1 MAVPKKRLE
10 RIKQLEAKADAKYKR
25 IKKRYG
31 YEFSIDKRIASEMS
45 AKQAREYEKYLEE
58 YTSRRTNRF
67 VNLGNVYVPASDVRQ
82 LKENMKR
89 LNKLRREEFAKIKDK
104 PIVTQGKERP
114 TTVAEYAATMAPT
127 RENPFYNYLYD
138 ETFNPETIETRE
150 QFERLSER
158 VERQSTPEYQAWRKN
173 IMYQNFID
181 SLNYLADMVDEDI
194 SDILEYFGGMSFE
207 DFYMVYMRNQDLNQI
222 FINTKENWVDVQ
234 RKIDE
239 IRATLNLETAN
250 MEVAEMV
257 QGISGRIQDIDDTL
271 KEVGR

>member
-1 MAVPKKRLE
+1 MAIPKKRLE

-67 VNLGNVYVPASDVRQ
+67 VNLGNVYVPASDVRK

-127 RENPFYNYLYD
+127 RENPFYNYLYE

-150 QFERLSER
+150 QFERLTER

>member
-1 MAVPKKRLE
+1 MAIPKKRLE

-82 LKENMKR
+82 LKENMNR

-127 RENPFYNYLYD
+127 RENPFYNYLYE

-207 DFYMVYMRNQDLNQI
+207 DFYMIYMRNQDLNQI

>member
-1 MAVPKKRLE
+1 MAIPKKRLE
-10 RIKQLEAKADAKYKR
+10 RITQLEAKADAKYKR

-127 RENPFYNYLYD
+127 RENPFYNYLYE

-239 IRATLNLETAN
+239 IRATLNLETVN

>member
-1 MAVPKKRLE
+1 MAIPKKRLE

-127 RENPFYNYLYD
+127 RENPFYNYLYE

-257 QGISGRIQDIDDTL
+257 RDISGRITDIDETL
-271 KEVGR
+271 KIVGG

>member
-1 MAVPKKRLE
+1 MAIPKKRLE

-127 RENPFYNYLYD
+127 RENPFYNYLYE

>member
-1 MAVPKKRLE
+1 MAIPKKRLE

-45 AKQAREYEKYLEE
+45 VKQAREYEKYLEE

-127 RENPFYNYLYD
+127 RENPFYNYLYE

-181 SLNYLADMVDEDI
+181 SLNYLAEMVDEDI

-239 IRATLNLETAN
+239 IRATLNLETSN

-257 QGISGRIQDIDDTL
+257 RDISGRIQDIDDTL

>member
-1 MAVPKKRLE
+1 MALPKKRLE

-127 RENPFYNYLYD
+127 RENPFYNYLYE

>member
-1 MAVPKKRLE
+1 MAIPKKRLE

-82 LKENMKR
+82 LKGNMKR

-127 RENPFYNYLYD
+127 RENPFYNYLYE

-181 SLNYLADMVDEDI
+181 SLNYLADMVDEEI

-257 QGISGRIQDIDDTL
+257 QGISGVYKT
-271 KEVGR
+271 

>member
-1 MAVPKKRLE
+1 MAIAKKRLE

-127 RENPFYNYLYD
+127 RENPFYNYLYE

-239 IRATLNLETAN
+239 IRATLSLETAN

-257 QGISGRIQDIDDTL
+257 QGISGRIQGIDDTL

>member
-1 MAVPKKRLE
+1 MAIPKKRLE

-114 TTVAEYAATMAPT
+114 TTVSEYAATMAPT
-127 RENPFYNYLYD
+127 RENPFYNYLYE

-181 SLNYLADMVDEDI
+181 SLNYLAEMVDEDI

-239 IRATLNLETAN
+239 IRATLNLETSN

-257 QGISGRIQDIDDTL
+257 RDISGRIQDIDDTL

>member
-1 MAVPKKRLE
+1 MAIPKKRLE

-82 LKENMKR
+82 LKENMTR

-104 PIVTQGKERP
+104 PIITQGKGRP

-127 RENPFYNYLYD
+127 RENPFYNYLYE

-181 SLNYLADMVDEDI
+181 SLNYLAEMVDEDI

-239 IRATLNLETAN
+239 IRATLNLETSN

-257 QGISGRIQDIDDTL
+257 RDISGRIQDIDDTL

>member
-1 MAVPKKRLE
+1 MAIPKKRLE

-45 AKQAREYEKYLEE
+45 AKQAREYEKFLEE

-127 RENPFYNYLYD
+127 RENPFYNYLYE

-181 SLNYLADMVDEDI
+181 SLNYLADMVDEEI

-257 QGISGRIQDIDDTL
+257 QGISGRIQDIDGTL

>member
-1 MAVPKKRLE
+1 MAIPKKRLE

-67 VNLGNVYVPASDVRQ
+67 VNLGNVYVPASDVRR
-82 LKENMKR
+82 LKENMRR

-127 RENPFYNYLYD
+127 RENPFYNYLYE

-181 SLNYLADMVDEDI
+181 SLNYLADMADEDI

-257 QGISGRIQDIDDTL
+257 QDISGRIQDIDDTL

>member
-1 MAVPKKRLE
+1 MAIPKKRLE

-67 VNLGNVYVPASDVRQ
+67 VNLGNVYVPASDVRK

-127 RENPFYNYLYD
+127 RENPFYNYLYE

-150 QFERLSER
+150 QFERLTER

-207 DFYMVYMRNQDLNQI
+207 DFYMIYMRNQDLNQI

>member
-1 MAVPKKRLE
+1 MAIPKKRLE

-127 RENPFYNYLYD
+127 RENPFYNYLYE

-181 SLNYLADMVDEDI
+181 SLNYLAEMVDEDI

-239 IRATLNLETAN
+239 IRATLNLETSN

-257 QGISGRIQDIDDTL
+257 RDISGRIQDIDDT
-271 KEVGR
+271 

>member
-1 MAVPKKRLE
+1 MAIPKKRLE
-10 RIKQLEAKADAKYKR
+10 RITQLEAKADAKYKR

-67 VNLGNVYVPASDVRQ
+67 VNLGNVYVPASDVRR

-114 TTVAEYAATMAPT
+114 TTVAGYAATMAPT
-127 RENPFYNYLYD
+127 RENPFYNYLYE

>member
-1 MAVPKKRLE
+1 MAIPKKRLE

-127 RENPFYNYLYD
+127 RENPFYNCLYE

-181 SLNYLADMVDEDI
+181 SLNYLAEMVDEDI

-239 IRATLNLETAN
+239 IRATLNLETSN

-257 QGISGRIQDIDDTL
+257 RDISGRIQDIDDTL

>member
-1 MAVPKKRLE
+1 MAIPKKRLE

-127 RENPFYNYLYD
+127 RENPFYNYLYE

-150 QFERLSER
+150 QFERLCER

-181 SLNYLADMVDEDI
+181 SLKYLADMVDEDI

-222 FINTKENWVDVQ
+222 FINSKENWVDVQ

>member
-1 MAVPKKRLE
+1 MAIPKKRLE

-89 LNKLRREEFAKIKDK
+89 LNNLRREEFAKIKDK

-127 RENPFYNYLYD
+127 RENPFYNYLYE

-257 QGISGRIQDIDDTL
+257 KGISGRIQDIDDTL

>member
-1 MAVPKKRLE
+1 MAIPKKRLE

-127 RENPFYNYLYD
+127 RENPFYNYLYE

-234 RKIDE
+234 RKIDV
-239 IRATLNLETAN
+239 IRAALNLETAN

-257 QGISGRIQDIDDTL
+257 RDISRRITDIDETL
-271 KEVGR
+271 KIVGR

>member
-1 MAVPKKRLE
+1 MAIPKKRLE

-127 RENPFYNYLYD
+127 RENPFYNYLYE
-138 ETFNPETIETRE
+138 ETFNTETIETRE

-222 FINTKENWVDVQ
+222 FINTKENWVDVH

>member
-1 MAVPKKRLE
+1 MAIPKKRLE

-127 RENPFYNYLYD
+127 RDNPFYNYLYE

>member
-1 MAVPKKRLE
+1 MAIPKKRLE

-127 RENPFYNYLYD
+127 RENPFYNYLYE
-138 ETFNPETIETRE
+138 ETFNPETIESRE
-150 QFERLSER
+150 QFERLTER

-257 QGISGRIQDIDDTL
+257 QDISGRITDIDETL
-271 KEVGR
+271 KIAGR

>member
-1 MAVPKKRLE
+1 MAIPKKRLE

-67 VNLGNVYVPASDVRQ
+67 VNLGKVYVPASDVRQ

-127 RENPFYNYLYD
+127 RENPFYNYLYE

-150 QFERLSER
+150 QFERLTER

-207 DFYMVYMRNQDLNQI
+207 DFYMIYMRNQDLNQI

>member
-1 MAVPKKRLE
+1 MAIPKKRLE

-67 VNLGNVYVPASDVRQ
+67 VNLGNVYVPASYVRQ

-89 LNKLRREEFAKIKDK
+89 LNKLRRKEFAKIKDK

-127 RENPFYNYLYD
+127 RENPFYNYLYE

>member
-1 MAVPKKRLE
+1 MAIPKKRLE

-67 VNLGNVYVPASDVRQ
+67 VNLGNVYVPASDVRK

-127 RENPFYNYLYD
+127 RENPFYNYLYE

-257 QGISGRIQDIDDTL
+257 KGISGRIQDIDDTL

>member
-1 MAVPKKRLE
+1 MAIPKKRLE

-45 AKQAREYEKYLEE
+45 VKQAREYEKYLEE

-82 LKENMKR
+82 LKENMNR

-127 RENPFYNYLYD
+127 RENPFYNYLYE

-181 SLNYLADMVDEDI
+181 SLNYLAEMVDEDI

-239 IRATLNLETAN
+239 IRATLNLETSN

-257 QGISGRIQDIDDTL
+257 RDISGRIQDIDDTL

>member
-1 MAVPKKRLE
+1 MAIPKKRME

-127 RENPFYNYLYD
+127 RENPFYNYLYE

-150 QFERLSER
+150 QFGRLSER

>member
-1 MAVPKKRLE
+1 MAIPKKRLE
-10 RIKQLEAKADAKYKR
+10 RITQLEAKADAKYKR

-67 VNLGNVYVPASDVRQ
+67 VNLGSVYVPASDVRQ

-89 LNKLRREEFAKIKDK
+89 LNKLRRKEFAKIKDK

-127 RENPFYNYLYD
+127 RENPFYNYLYE

>member
-1 MAVPKKRLE
+1 MAIPKKRLE
-10 RIKQLEAKADAKYKR
+10 RINQLEAKADAKYKR

-127 RENPFYNYLYD
+127 RENPFYNYLYE

>member
-1 MAVPKKRLE
+1 MAIPKKRLE

-127 RENPFYNYLYD
+127 RENPFYNYLYE

-194 SDILEYFGGMSFE
+194 SDILGYFGGMSFE

-222 FINTKENWVDVQ
+222 FINTKENWVDVH

>member
-1 MAVPKKRLE
+1 MAIPKKRLE

-82 LKENMKR
+82 LKENMKG

-127 RENPFYNYLYD
+127 RENPFYNYLYE

-207 DFYMVYMRNQDLNQI
+207 DFYMIYMRNQDLNQI

>member
-1 MAVPKKRLE
+1 MAIPKKRLE
-10 RIKQLEAKADAKYKR
+10 RITQLEAKADAKYKR

-67 VNLGNVYVPASDVRQ
+67 VNLGNVYVPASDVRK

-127 RENPFYNYLYD
+127 RENPFYNYLYE

>member
-1 MAVPKKRLE
+1 MAIPKKRLE

-45 AKQAREYEKYLEE
+45 AKQAREYEKYLEA

-82 LKENMKR
+82 LKENMNR

-127 RENPFYNYLYD
+127 RENPFYNYLYE

-194 SDILEYFGGMSFE
+194 SDILDYFGGMSFE

-257 QGISGRIQDIDDTL
+257 RDISGRISDIDETL
-271 KEVGR
+271 KIVGG

>member
-1 MAVPKKRLE
+1 MAIPKKRLE

-127 RENPFYNYLYD
+127 RENPFYNYLYE

-207 DFYMVYMRNQDLNQI
+207 DFYMFYMRNQDLNQI

>member
-1 MAVPKKRLE
+1 MAIPKKRLE

-127 RENPFYNYLYD
+127 RENPFYNYLYE

-239 IRATLNLETAN
+239 IRAALNLETAN

-257 QGISGRIQDIDDTL
+257 RDISGRITDIDETL
-271 KEVGR
+271 KIVGR

>member
-1 MAVPKKRLE
+1 MAIPKKRLE

-45 AKQAREYEKYLEE
+45 VKQAREYEKYLEE

-127 RENPFYNYLYD
+127 RENPFYNYLYE

-181 SLNYLADMVDEDI
+181 SLNYLAEMVDEDI

-239 IRATLNLETAN
+239 IRATLNLETSN
-250 MEVAEMV
+250 MEVAEMARD
-257 QGISGRIQDIDDTL
+257 ISGRIQDIDDTL

>member
-1 MAVPKKRLE
+1 MAIPKKRLE

-45 AKQAREYEKYLEE
+45 AKQAREYEKYLEA

-82 LKENMKR
+82 LKENMNR

-127 RENPFYNYLYD
+127 RENPFYNYLYE

-194 SDILEYFGGMSFE
+194 SDILDYFGGMSFE

-239 IRATLNLETAN
+239 IRAALNLETAN

-257 QGISGRIQDIDDTL
+257 RDISGRITDIDETL
-271 KEVGR
+271 KIVGG

>member
-1 MAVPKKRLE
+1 MAIPKKRLE

-25 IKKRYG
+25 VKKRYG

-127 RENPFYNYLYD
+127 RENPFYNYLYE